1 MQVEML
7 LAKTK
12 NKIAAAGQPEKDD
25 SKKMKTTTTENA
37 SAKFNMI
44 VNELQ
49 KRLDDFPTD
58 VVELHGDILT
68 DLILTRYSKTK
79 LVVQHKM
86 QRNMFKHRL
95 RFEFCFSFFLGSAR
109 IGKEGLQKFMPELSE
124 FFETRVKPGV
134 SHSLTAIS
142 V

>member
-12 NKIAAAGQPEKDD
+12 NKIVAAGQPEKDD

-95 RFEFCFSFFLGSAR
+95 RFEFCFSFFFRKRQNWERRVAK
-109 IGKEGLQKFMPELSE
+109 IYA
-124 FFETRVKPGV
+124 RVKRV
-134 SHSLTAIS
+134 F
-142 V
+142 